1 MALKVIAVL
10 LQVVVVSCVVSS
22 LLSRKD
28 WLQGSP
34 LGPQLTGAKISVEA
48 GRAGSSNGLN
58 VPVGGFLLN

>member
-1 MALKVIAVL
+1 MAFKVIAVL

-34 LGPQLTGAKISVEA
+34 LGPQLTGSKISVEA

-58 VPVGGFLLN
+58 VPVGSFLLN